1 LVSKWVKLV
10 FFNVT
15 KIAYYYVIAVYGN
28 LYSQLS
34 SLIWR
39 DLGPFIALGA
49 LLVTLDKVPSPSA
62 PIFFVG
68 TVWEGGKGGKYF

>member
-1 LVSKWVKLV
+1 MGKTG

-34 SLIWR
+34 NLIWR

-49 LLVTLDKVPSPSA
+49 LLITLDKVPSPSA
-62 PIFFVG
+62 PILLELSGRVVKVG
-68 TVWEGGKGGKYF
+68 NI